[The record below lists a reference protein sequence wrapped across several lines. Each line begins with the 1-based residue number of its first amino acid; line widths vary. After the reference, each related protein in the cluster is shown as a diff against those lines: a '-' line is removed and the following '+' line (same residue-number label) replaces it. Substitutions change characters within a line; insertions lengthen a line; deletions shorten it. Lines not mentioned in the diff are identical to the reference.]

1 MAEATPN
8 KGAPMQT
15 PVVQP
20 LTPSQA
26 AALKR
31 CQTLTCAPASK
42 AGGRS

>member
-1 MAEATPN
+1 MTTDPHKE
-8 KGAPMQT
+8 APMQT

-31 CQTLTCAPASK
+31 CQTLTFVPSSK
-42 AGGRS
+42 TGGRS